1 MDQERAAL
9 YMNPVPFGK
18 MDYIDEYRAVQTD
31 KYTYVK
37 TPRGPSMLF
46 DDIKDVYQMNNLVNN
61 PEYAAIQERLDVQL
75 KKELK
80 HIDDEEIKP
89 RDYYLKKFGYY
100 GMEEFRP
107 DYHIR
112 NVEEVK
118 KVITPY
124 SAFEIEKN

>member
-1 MDQERAAL
+1 
-9 YMNPVPFGK
+9 MNVSPFGIA
-18 MDYIDEYRAVQTD
+18 YSSDEYRAIRTNQ
-31 KYTYVK
+31 YTYVK
-37 TPRGPSMLF
+37 TPHGPSMLF

-80 HIDDEEIKP
+80 RIDDEEIKP
-89 RDYYLKKFGYY
+89 RDYYLKKYGYY